1 MNERKILVAKSYQ
14 GLPFESEPY
23 TLNGKEYI
31 KVRMKNGSVKQVRSY
46 SPSEYAKYNPEI
58 KVVQPAKSRKDILGF
73 GEKGFIWLFKGKTPD
88 ATYENL
94 DFFRASPCRY
104 TRVWGWYLPSDI
116 EMPDPIPSNV
126 EPIKLDWADVS
137 LDDQLIPEDQI
148 VKVVDGMLYDAGESR
163 HIGKV
168 GDRVEFDGTCTRATI
183 NQSQFGIS
191 YFFVFQSDEGNIF
204 TWGTSTRMLNEGT
217 RYHIRG
223 TVSDH
228 TIYRNNCQTVL
239 KRCKVEEISN

>member
-1 MNERKILVAKSYQ
+1 MDERKILVAKSYQ
-14 GLPFESEPY
+14 GLPIMCDPY
-23 TLNGKEYI
+23 EVNGRQYV
-31 KVRMKNGSVKQVRSY
+31 KVKLKSGNLKQVRAY
-46 SPSEYAKYNPEI
+46 SEKEYAKYNPEVKII
-58 KVVQPAKSRKDILGF
+58 KPAKSRRDVLGF
-73 GEKGFIWLFKGKTPD
+73 GEKGFIWLFKGE
-88 ATYENL
+88 TYSNL
-94 DFFRASPCRY
+94 DWFRASPCRY

-116 EMPDPIPSNV
+116 EMPDPIPVDV
-126 EPIKLDWADVS
+126 EPVKLEWVDVS
-137 LDDQLIPEDQI
+137 FNDQLIPDDQI
-148 VKVVDGMLYDAGESR
+148 VKVVEGLLYDAGESR
-163 HIGKV
+163 YVGKV
-168 GDRVEFDGTCTRATI
+168 GDRLEFDATCTRATI
-183 NQSQFGIS
+183 NQGAYGIS

>member
-14 GLPFESEPY
+14 GLPFVSEPY
-23 TLNGKEYI
+23 EMNGKEYI
-31 KVRMKNGSVKQVRSY
+31 KVRMKNGTIKQVRSY
-46 SPSEYAKYNPEI
+46 SEKEYAKYNPEVKI
-58 KVVQPAKSRKDILGF
+58 VKPAKSRRDILGF
-73 GEKGFIWLFKGKTPD
+73 GEQGFIWIFKGE
-88 ATYENL
+88 TYENL
-94 DFFRASPCRY
+94 DWFRASPCRY

-137 LDDQLIPEDQI
+137 LDDQLISEDQI

-163 HIGKV
+163 HVGKV

-191 YFFVFQSDEGNIF
+191 YFYVFESDEGNIF
-204 TWGTSTRMLNEGT
+204 TWGTSARALDEGT
-217 RYHIRG
+217 RYHVRG
-223 TVSDH
+223 TVKEH
-228 TIYRNNCQTVL
+228 TTFRNTQQTVL
-239 KRCKVEEISN
+239 TRCKVEDIE

>member
-1 MNERKILVAKSYQ
+1 MGNALVAKSYQ
-14 GLPFESEPY
+14 NLEQITEPY
-23 TLNGKEYI
+23 ELNGKMYV
-31 KVRMKNGSVKQVRSY
+31 KVRTKTGAAKQVRAY
-46 SPSEYAKYNPEI
+46 SEKEYAKYNPEVKI
-58 KVVQPAKSRKDILGF
+58 VKPAKSRRDILGF
-73 GEKGFIWLFKGKTPD
+73 GEQGFIWIFKGE
-88 ATYENL
+88 TYENL
-94 DFFRASPCRY
+94 DWFRASPCRY

-163 HIGKV
+163 HVGKV

-191 YFFVFQSDEGNIF
+191 YFYVFESDEGNIF
-204 TWGTSTRMLNEGT
+204 TWGTSARALDEGA
-217 RYHIRG
+217 RYHVRG
-223 TVSDH
+223 TVKEH
-228 TIYRNNCQTVL
+228 TTFRNTQQTVL
-239 KRCKVEEISN
+239 TRCKVEDIE